1 MRKALRIQIT
11 VSVNSR
17 GLKRS
22 TRARGAI
29 QAKNAP
35 VCGWDQAYSAFSP
48 CDRLE
53 TTEPEEVSIDQ
64 VAADYDRFLPMEEDQ
79 PLLLTAEEF
88 SQVGVA
94 PDQEVPCDG
103 YDPDYFDVD
112 DL

>member
-1 MRKALRIQIT
+1 
-11 VSVNSR
+11 
-17 GLKRS
+17 
-22 TRARGAI
+22 
-29 QAKNAP
+29 
-35 VCGWDQAYSAFSP
+35 
-48 CDRLE
+48 
-53 TTEPEEVSIDQ
+53 
-64 VAADYDRFLPMEEDQ
+64 MEEDQ